1 MRSRQ
6 IDLNLNCKKVK
17 VLVTQPCPTV
27 CDSMDCSLSG
37 SNVHGI
43 LQDKYQIIMYVYE
56 IIKLSAHLH

>member
-6 IDLNLNCKKVK
+6 IDLDLNYKKVK

-43 LQDKYQIIMYVYE
+43 LQDKY
-56 IIKLSAHLH
+56 